1 MNYFVEGLQGS
12 GKSTMTHKLLENI
25 AGSTVFM
32 EGDYSPVELAWCAY
46 VDEKKYEEILKKYSV
61 IRDLIEAKTVAEN
74 KKRIICY
81 TKIKSDIPGF
91 YEDLEQYEIYNGR
104 TSLDEFRTII
114 LERYKNWSGDNM
126 IFECSLFQNTVE
138 DMIMFRCA
146 SDDEIISFYRQ
157 IADVLSGKNYHIVYL
172 KTKDFKDNLNVI
184 RKERSDEFGNE
195 LWFPVMCR
203 YFNESPYAKRNGLNG
218 EEDLIRHFQHRQEL
232 ELRICREVFSGKH
245 TILESK
251 KYTDEIVKRLGDAQ
265 NDGI

>member
-12 GKSTMTHKLLENI
+12 GKSTMTRKLLENR

-61 IRDLIEAKTVAEN
+61 IRDLIEKKTVAEN
-74 KKRIICY
+74 EKRIICY
-81 TKIKSDIPGF
+81 TKIRTDIPGF

-114 LERYKNWSGDNM
+114 LERYKIWNGENM

-138 DMIMFRCA
+138 DMILFRCS
-146 SDDEIISFYRQ
+146 SDEEIISLYRQ
-157 IADVLSGKNYHIVYL
+157 IAEAISGKDYHIVYL
-172 KTKDFKDNLNVI
+172 KTENFVDNLNVI

-203 YFNESPYAKRNGLNG
+203 YFNESPYAQRNGLNG
-218 EEDLIRHFQHRQEL
+218 EDDLIRHFQHRQKL
-232 ELRICREVFSGKH
+232 ELRICQEVFPNKY

-251 KYTDEIVKRLGDAQ
+251 RFKDEVVQLLGGRT
-265 NDGI
+265 NKI